1 MRLADNNLKNL
12 AMARRTEPC
21 PETPPLPLTLTLTL
35 PLALRLPLPLP
46 LPLPPPLPPP
56 LPLDPTPHQALAIL
70 LSCLASVPLFDFSP
84 NHRFWGGAA
93 LVIVSIFLYA
103 WAPKA
108 SPYVAVAD
116 AGGPK

>member
-56 LPLDPTPHQALAIL
+56 LPLDPTPHQARYPDTPFIMYIAK
-70 LSCLASVPLFDFSP
+70 S
-84 NHRFWGGAA
+84 AA
-93 LVIVSIFLYA
+93 LLERMA
-103 WAPKA
+103 AT
-108 SPYVAVAD
+108 
-116 AGGPK
+116 GMLG